1 MIIIGIDPGTTRIG
15 WAVIKTRKKEVK
27 PLNYGCWE
35 LKEKEQGARLLKIFH
50 NLNKLIKDYSPDYL
64 IIERVFFFKNAKTVM
79 SISEAV
85 GVISL
90 TAQKNKLK
98 CHYLTPLEV
107 KQILIGYGRAEKKEI
122 QKFVQM
128 IFSLK
133 EIPKPD
139 DTSDALAVAIAGFH
153 KLNHLKNTVLIKKK

>member
-15 WAVIKTRKKEVK
+15 FAVIKTKKKEVK

-35 LKEKEQGARLLKIFH
+35 LEEKEQGARLLKIFQ
-50 NLNKLIKDYSPDYL
+50 NLNKLIKDYHPDYL
-64 IIERVFFFKNAKTVM
+64 IIEKVFFFKNAKTVM

-85 GVISL
+85 GVINL
-90 TAQKNKLK
+90 AAQKNHLK
-98 CHYLTPLEV
+98 CYYLTPLQV
-107 KQILIGYGRAEKKEI
+107 KQTLIGYGRADKKEI
-122 QKFVQM
+122 QKFVQVV
-128 IFSLK
+128 FSLK

-153 KLNHLKNTVLIKKK
+153 KLSH

>member
-15 WAVIKTRKKEVK
+15 FAVIKTKKKEVK

-35 LKEKEQGARLLKIFH
+35 LEEKEQGARLLKIFQ
-50 NLNKLIKDYSPDYL
+50 NLNKLIKDYHPDYL
-64 IIERVFFFKNAKTVM
+64 IIEKVFFFKNAKTVM

-85 GVISL
+85 GVINL
-90 TAQKNKLK
+90 AAQKNHLK
-98 CHYLTPLEV
+98 CYYLTPLQV
-107 KQILIGYGRAEKKEI
+107 KQTLIGYGRADKKEI
-122 QKFVQM
+122 QKFVQVV
-128 IFSLK
+128 FSLK

-153 KLNHLKNTVLIKKK
+153 KLFH